1 MDRTAL
7 SVSAVKGLFL
17 GSTER
22 FIVGGNCPSASVQ
35 VLQSLEQGSQKLG
48 QAANLHLNGVCS
60 DLELCGVP
68 RLAQTFAAVATYS
81 EHGSGSSISMLNVET
96 YHDSTSLAF
105 QSAEAL
111 FKDTFNITSI
121 SFCSDLELMAV
132 GSESGA
138 VSIIDL
144 YSGKEVSRVKV
155 DPCGVAKVKFTRT
168 GQLVT
173 VGQSSKSQIKIWDLK
188 ASAVGNNSP
197 AMVLSQQL
205 ERNEDTELNTW
216 NATQGGPRARPG
228 RTTCVSLHPVQE
240 KLVSGTSQGTVQVWD
255 LRSAA
260 CLSFAPHTHAHM
272 QPAAVTDVQVHPRR
286 LDTVLSSSTDGTVR
300 SFDSNNSSNSN
311 SNHFNGFNSR
321 GALTVFGNDAPS
333 EGMYQVI
340 CSDPGAINSM
350 DCDNSSDTCV
360 LLAVSSTGSAIRV
373 AI

>member
-1 MDRTAL
+1 MGKLNHSKGYDIYID
-7 SVSAVKGLFL
+7 AVCNFL
-17 GSTER
+17 KTHKSWK
-22 FIVGGNCPSASVQ
+22 A
-35 VLQSLEQGSQKLG
+35 
-48 QAANLHLNGVCS
+48 
-60 DLELCGVP
+60 
-68 RLAQTFAAVATYS
+68 
-81 EHGSGSSISMLNVET
+81 
-96 YHDSTSLAF
+96 
-105 QSAEAL
+105 
-111 FKDTFNITSI
+111 
-121 SFCSDLELMAV
+121 MAV

-205 ERNEDTELNTW
+205 ERNDDAELNTW
-216 NATQGGPRARPG
+216 NATQGGPWARLG

-260 CLSFAPHTHAHM
+260 CLSFAPHAHAHM
-272 QPAAVTDVQVHPRR
+272 QPAAGTFEISSFCHNLRSWSSITYNVQYVQYDINRVICNVLVLYTFIVVTDVQVHPRR

-300 SFDSNNSSNSN
+300 SFDSNNSNNSSSNPF
-311 SNHFNGFNSR
+311 HGFNSR
-321 GALTVFGNDAPS
+321 GALTVFGNDTPS
-333 EGMYQVI
+333 EDMYQVI

>member
-7 SVSAVKGLFL
+7 SISAVKGLFL
-17 GSTER
+17 GSTQR
-22 FIVGGNCPSASVQ
+22 FIIGGNCPSASVQ
-35 VLQSLEQGSQKLG
+35 VLQTLEQGNGNQKLG
-48 QAANLHLNGVCS
+48 QAANLHLKGVCS

-105 QSAEAL
+105 QSNEAL

-173 VGQSSKSQIKIWDLK
+173 VGQSAKSQIKIWDLK
-188 ASAVGNNSP
+188 ASAAGNSSP

-205 ERNEDTELNTW
+205 ERNDDTEHNSWGDTP
-216 NATQGGPRARPG
+216 GGPRARPG

-260 CLSFAPHTHAHM
+260 CLSFTPHAQANV
-272 QPAAVTDVQVHPRR
+272 QPAA
-286 LDTVLSSSTDGTVR
+286 GTLPNF
-300 SFDSNNSSNSN
+300 S
-311 SNHFNGFNSR
+311 
-321 GALTVFGNDAPS
+321 
-333 EGMYQVI
+333 
-340 CSDPGAINSM
+340 
-350 DCDNSSDTCV
+350 
-360 LLAVSSTGSAIRV
+360 
-373 AI
+373 